1 MQWYLSQISTT
12 HITVLNFYLSDGLPA
27 LSGKA
32 KSFISAP
39 YESARDRFLQENE
52 DSSMDD
58 FIADDDEEDD
68 DDESSSPDDE
78 AGSSDNGEEEQVF
91 CAM

>member
-1 MQWYLSQISTT
+1 MT
-12 HITVLNFYLSDGLPA
+12 HITVLNFNLSDGLPS

-68 DDESSSPDDE
+68 DDDDDDSSSPDDE